1 MGDSTKDE
9 DGTWLPVIGR
19 SLAYLCLNRAQQA
32 KPDDFSNVLDKVKFL
47 TNLGLPV
54 ADAAH
59 IAGSNPASVRVLRS
73 RKKGG
78 RGGRKE

>member
-1 MGDSTKDE
+1 MDDTKNADA
-9 DGTWLPVIGR
+9 TWLPVIGR

-47 TNLGLPV
+47 TNLGLPA

-59 IAGSNPASVRVLRS
+59 IAGSSPASVRVLRS
-73 RKKGG
+73 RKRGG
-78 RGGRKE
+78 HGGRKK